1 MTRGR
6 VAGAGLAGGVAMF
19 VWASLAHMVL
29 PLGGVGITEIPS
41 NETALL
47 DSMHQSLGNSSG
59 LYMFPAVGYKPG
71 EGSRS
76 AAMKNYD
83 AKLVSNPSG
92 LLIYHPPGAESLTP
106 GRLITEFLLEL
117 LEAVLAIWLLAQ
129 TGITSIG
136 GRIGFVAAAG
146 ILASLPTNVSY
157 WNWYGFPASYTASYM
172 AIQIVGF
179 AVAGAVAALVLR
191 RKV

>member
-6 VAGAGLAGGVAMF
+6 VFLAGLAGGVAMF
-19 VWASLAHMVL
+19 LWASLAHMVL
-29 PLGGVGITEIPS
+29 PLGGVGITEITS

-47 DSMHQSLGNSSG
+47 DSMHQSLGNAPG
-59 LYMFPAVGYKPG
+59 LYMFPALGLASG
-71 EGSRS
+71 ASRND
-76 AAMKNYD
+76 AMKNYD
-83 AKLVSNPSG
+83 AKLVTNPSG